1 MPRHSKVSP
10 AVARSIADKAG
21 WSDSTGQ
28 GERQAAAMTRYP
40 ALLDGERGAYGV
52 SFPDLPGIV
61 AMGETVDEALV
72 NAEEALRDYVI
83 EAEGTGG
90 AVEPPTPPEQLNT
103 SGTVV
108 LVPSIRVSGRRVRAN
123 LSLHEGVEPVNARG
137 LASPA
142 PRSRPP
148 GGIR

>member
-1 MPRHSKVSP
+1 
-10 AVARSIADKAG
+10 
-21 WSDSTGQ
+21 
-28 GERQAAAMTRYP
+28 MTRYP

-83 EAEGTGG
+83 EAKRTGG

-103 SGTVV
+103 PGTVV
-108 LVPSIRVSGRRVRAN
+108 LVPLIRVSGRWSCSSRRRR
-123 LSLHEGVEPVNARG
+123 P
-137 LASPA
+137 
-142 PRSRPP
+142 PRSSR
-148 GGIR
+148 GCATKCT